1 MNERRPDPD
10 ALLARAREE
19 EERARRGRLKV
30 FLGASAGVGKT
41 FAMLVEAH
49 ERRRAK
55 TEVVIGVVETHGRA
69 ETQALIQDLEV
80 LPRRP
85 VEHRGTALLEFDLDG
100 ALARHPALLL
110 VDELA
115 HTNAPG
121 SRHAK
126 RWQDVEELLDAGIE
140 VYTTL
145 NVQHL
150 ESLNDVVAQITGIVV
165 RETIPDVVLERA
177 DVVELVDLPPEE
189 LLQRLR
195 DGKVYVP
202 EQVERAVQNF
212 FNHGNLLA
220 LRELA
225 LRSTAERV
233 DAQMRDYRSAHA
245 IRRPWPATERLL
257 VTITPSARSARLVRA
272 ARRIAAALHAEWI
285 VVNVERPGQLRSAN
299 DANERLQRILRL
311 AEQLG
316 AETATLT
323 GLRVSDEIVRYA
335 RERNA
340 TRILVGKPTRPRWL
354 SRWSGSL
361 VDDLVRQSGDADVYV
376 IGDSGERSEE
386 PATPARSERAPR
398 SEYAVAVGAVV
409 VATGV
414 AYLMSLAFEPSILV
428 MVYLLVVL
436 WVAARGRVG
445 PSVVASFLS
454 VASFDFFFVP
464 PFFTF
469 AVSDTQYLLTFVAM
483 LAAALL
489 VSTLTVRMRGQAEA
503 AGRRERRTASLYALG
518 RGLVS
523 ARTTDQVLDTA
534 GRHGAEV
541 FESRVAFLLPDAHG
555 RVALRAGDAAVLGEA
570 LHDRGVAQWV
580 FDHEQIAGLG
590 TATLPASRAM
600 HLPLTAANGIVG
612 VVALEPAD
620 ASRLG
625 SSETQRALEAF
636 ANQTA
641 LAIERAQLA
650 EDAERAQVAVETE
663 RLRNALLSSV
673 SHDLRTPL
681 AAITGATSILLEKG
695 GTIAASVQRDLI
707 TSIDGE
713 ARRLNRL
720 LANLLDMTRLE
731 AGQVEPRRE
740 WHSLEE
746 LIGAAVGRLED
757 RLGDRPVELQVPSG
771 LPLVPLDD
779 VMVEQALF
787 NLLDNAV
794 KYSPAGTPIAVTAGI
809 DGRDA
814 FVTVADRGPGIP
826 EAERERVFEKFFRG
840 EATRPQGG
848 AGLGL
853 AIVRGIVT
861 AHGGTI
867 AAEARP
873 GGGTLFRMTFP
884 LGDQSP
890 PAVEERAS

>member
-10 ALLARAREE
+10 ALLALAREE
-19 EERARRGRLKV
+19 EARARRGRLKV

-49 ERRRAK
+49 ERRRAG
-55 TEVVIGVVETHGRA
+55 TSVVVGVVETHGRA

-80 LPRRP
+80 LPRHP
-85 VEHRGTALLEFDLDG
+85 VEYRGATLLEFDLDG
-100 ALARHPALLL
+100 ALARRPSLLL

-150 ESLNDVVAQITGIVV
+150 ESLNDVVAQITGVVV
-165 RETIPDVVLERA
+165 RETIPDLVLERA
-177 DVVELVDLPPEE
+177 DVVELVDLPPED
-189 LLQRLR
+189 LLQRFR
-195 DGKVYVP
+195 EGKVYVP
-202 EQVERAVQNF
+202 EQAERAVQNF

-233 DAQMRDYRSAHA
+233 DAQMQDYRSAHA
-245 IRRPWPATERLL
+245 IRRPWPVSERLL
-257 VTITPSARSARLVRA
+257 VTITPSARSARLVRS

-285 VVNVERPGQLRSAN
+285 VVHVERPGELRSSGAA
-299 DANERLQRILRL
+299 DERLQRIFRL
-311 AEQLG
+311 AERLG

-323 GLRVSDEIVRYA
+323 GQRVSDEIVRCA

-361 VDDLVRQSGDADVYV
+361 VDDLVRQSGEADVYV
-376 IGDSGERSEE
+376 IGDSGERFEE
-386 PATPARSERAPR
+386 VPARSPSAPAPR
-398 SEYAVAVGAVV
+398 SEYAVAIGAVAL
-409 VATGV
+409 ATGLS
-414 AYLMSLAFEPSILV
+414 YFMSLAFEPSILV

-436 WVAARGRVG
+436 WVASRGRVG
-445 PSVVASFLS
+445 PSVLASFLS

-464 PFFTF
+464 PHLTF

-489 VSTLTVRMRGQAEA
+489 VSTLTIRMRGQAEA
-503 AGRRERRTASLYALG
+503 AGRRERRTASLYGLG

-523 ARTTDQVLDTA
+523 ARTLDQVLDVA

-541 FESRVAFLLPDAHG
+541 FESRVAFLLPDVHG

-570 LHDRGVAQWV
+570 QRDRGVAQWV
-580 FDHEQIAGLG
+580 FDHDQIAGLG
-590 TATLPASRAM
+590 TATLPASPAM
-600 HLPLTAANGIVG
+600 HLPLVASAGTVG

-620 ASRLG
+620 ATRLA
-625 SSETQRALEAF
+625 SPETQRALEAF

-650 EDAERAQVAVETE
+650 DEAEHAQVAVETE

-695 GTIAASVQRDLI
+695 DAVPPSVRRDLVA
-707 TSIDGE
+707 SIDGE

-720 LANLLDMTRLE
+720 LANLLDITRLE
-731 AGQVEPRRE
+731 AGQVEPHRE

-757 RLGDRPVELQVPSG
+757 RLGDRPIELHVPPG

-794 KYSPAGTPIAVTAGI
+794 KYSPAGTPITVSAGI
-809 DGRDA
+809 HGESA

-826 EAERERVFEKFFRG
+826 EAEREKVFEKFFRG
-840 EATRPQGG
+840 QATRPQGG

-853 AIVRGIVT
+853 AIVRGIVM
-861 AHGGTI
+861 AHGGTV
-867 AAEARP
+867 AVEARP
-873 GGGTLFRMTFP
+873 GGGALFRMTFP
-884 LGDQSP
+884 LGDQAP
-890 PAVEERAS
+890 PSVEEQAR